1 MDDLLMLASEL
12 AENNNYKTADNTYEE
27 KKPDGLYSVLIES
40 IKLRTSE
47 STGTQWFSIVAK
59 VLEGDYVEEKFYV
72 SYFLTE
78 KTVKRTLAKL
88 MKLINSC
95 GYDIDVAM
103 FNDVDTIE
111 EGLQELVGSNLFLD
125 KKTSKKGFVDYSFMN
140 EEELSEN
147 EEEED

>member
-1 MDDLLMLASEL
+1 MDDLLALASEL
-12 AENNNYKTADNTYEE
+12 AENNNYKTADNNYEE

-40 IKLRTSE
+40 IKLKTSE
-47 STGTQWFSIVAK
+47 NTGNQWFNIIVK

-72 SYFLTE
+72 NYFLTE
-78 KTVKRTLAKL
+78 KMVKRTLSKL

-103 FNDVDTIE
+103 FSDVESIE
-111 EGLQELVGSNLFLD
+111 QGLQELVGNSLYLE

-140 EEELSEN
+140 EEELSEM
-147 EEEED
+147 EEED

>member
-1 MDDLLMLASEL
+1 MDDLLTLASEL
-12 AENNNYKTADNTYEE
+12 VENNNYKTADNNYEE
-27 KKPDGLYSVLIES
+27 KKPDGLYNVLIES

-47 STGTQWFSIVAK
+47 STGTQWFNIVAK

-95 GYDIDVAM
+95 GYDVDVSM
-103 FNDVDTIE
+103 FNDVESIE
-111 EGLQELVGSNLFLD
+111 QGLQELVGNSLYLD

-140 EEELSEN
+140 EEELAEM
-147 EEEED
+147 EEED

>member
-12 AENNNYKTADNTYEE
+12 AENNNYKTADNNYEE
-27 KKPDGLYSVLIES
+27 KKPDGVYSVLIES

-47 STGTQWFSIVAK
+47 STGTQWYSIVAK

-78 KTVKRTLAKL
+78 KTVKRTLSKL
-88 MKLINSC
+88 MKLINSR

-103 FNDVDTIE
+103 FNDVESIE
-111 EGLQELVGSNLFLD
+111 EGLQELVGSTLYLD

-140 EEELSEN
+140 EEELAET
-147 EEEED
+147 EEEE

>member
-12 AENNNYKTADNTYEE
+12 AENNNYKTADNNYEE
-27 KKPDGLYSVLIES
+27 KKPDGVYSVLIES

-47 STGTQWFSIVAK
+47 STGTQWYSIVAK

-78 KTVKRTLAKL
+78 KTVKRTLSKL

-95 GYDIDVAM
+95 GYDVDVAM
-103 FNDVDTIE
+103 FSDVESIE
-111 EGLQELVGSNLFLD
+111 EGLQELVGSNLFLN

-147 EEEED
+147 EEED

>member
-1 MDDLLMLASEL
+1 MDDLLALASEL
-12 AENNNYKTADNTYEE
+12 AENNNYKTADNNYEE
-27 KKPDGLYSVLIES
+27 KKPDGVYSVLIES

-47 STGTQWFSIVAK
+47 STGTQWYSIVAK

-78 KTVKRTLAKL
+78 KTVKRTLSKL

-103 FNDVDTIE
+103 FNDVESIE
-111 EGLQELVGSNLFLD
+111 EGLQELVGSTLYLD

-140 EEELSEN
+140 EEELAET
-147 EEEED
+147 EEEE

>member
-1 MDDLLMLASEL
+1 MDDLLALASEL
-12 AENNNYKTADNTYEE
+12 AENNNYKTADNNYEE
-27 KKPDGLYSVLIES
+27 KKPDGLYSILIES

-47 STGTQWFSIVAK
+47 NTGNQWFNIIVK

-72 SYFLTE
+72 NYFLTE
-78 KTVKRTLAKL
+78 KMVKRTLSKL

-103 FNDVDTIE
+103 FSDVESIE
-111 EGLQELVGSNLFLD
+111 QGLQELVGNSLYLE

-140 EEELSEN
+140 EEELSEM
-147 EEEED
+147 EDED

>member
-103 FNDVDTIE
+103 FNDVETIE

>member
-12 AENNNYKTADNTYEE
+12 AENNNYKTADNNYEE
-27 KKPDGLYSVLIES
+27 KKPDGVYSVLIES

-47 STGTQWFSIVAK
+47 STGTQWYSIVAK

-78 KTVKRTLAKL
+78 KTVKRTLSKL

-95 GYDIDVAM
+95 GYDVDVAM
-103 FNDVDTIE
+103 FSDVESIE
-111 EGLQELVGSNLFLD
+111 EGLQELVGSNLFLN

-140 EEELSEN
+140 EEELSEM
-147 EEEED
+147 EEE

>member
-12 AENNNYKTADNTYEE
+12 AENNNYKTADNNYEE
-27 KKPDGLYSVLIES
+27 KKPDGLYSVVIES
-40 IKLRTSE
+40 IELRTSE
-47 STGTQWFSIVAK
+47 STGTQWYSIVAK
-59 VLEGDYVEEKFYV
+59 VLEGDYIEEKFYA

-95 GYDIDVAM
+95 GYDVDVAM
-103 FNDVDTIE
+103 FGDVESIE
-111 EGLQELVGSNLFLD
+111 EGLQELVGSNLFLE

-140 EEELSEN
+140 EEELSEM
-147 EEEED
+147 EED

>member
-1 MDDLLMLASEL
+1 MDDLLTLASEL
-12 AENNNYKTADNTYEE
+12 AENNNYKTADNNYEE

-59 VLEGDYVEEKFYV
+59 VLEGDYVEDKFYV

-78 KTVKRTLAKL
+78 KTVKRTLSKL

-140 EEELSEN
+140 EEELTEN

>member
-12 AENNNYKTADNTYEE
+12 AENNNYKTADNNYEE
-27 KKPDGLYSVLIES
+27 KKPDGVYSVLIES

-47 STGTQWFSIVAK
+47 STGTQWYSIVAK
-59 VLEGDYVEEKFYV
+59 VLAGDYVEEKFYV

-78 KTVKRTLAKL
+78 KTVKRTLSKL

-103 FNDVDTIE
+103 FNDVESIE
-111 EGLQELVGSNLFLD
+111 EGLQELVGSTLYLD

-140 EEELSEN
+140 EEELAET
-147 EEEED
+147 EEEE

>member
-12 AENNNYKTADNTYEE
+12 AENNNYKTADNNYEE
-27 KKPDGLYSVLIES
+27 KKPDGVYSVLIES

-47 STGTQWFSIVAK
+47 STGTQWYSIVAK

-78 KTVKRTLAKL
+78 KTVKRTLSKL

-103 FNDVDTIE
+103 FNDVESIE
-111 EGLQELVGSNLFLD
+111 EGLQELVGSNLFLN

-140 EEELSEN
+140 EEELAET
-147 EEEED
+147 EEED

>member
-12 AENNNYKTADNTYEE
+12 AENNNYKTADNNYEE
-27 KKPDGLYSVLIES
+27 KRPDGVQSVLIES

-47 STGTQWFSIVAK
+47 STGTQWYSIVAK

-78 KTVKRTLAKL
+78 KTVKRTLSKL

-103 FNDVDTIE
+103 FSDVESIE
-111 EGLQELVGSNLFLD
+111 EGLQELVGSNLFLN

-147 EEEED
+147 EEEE

>member
-1 MDDLLMLASEL
+1 MDDLLALASEL
-12 AENNNYKTADNTYEE
+12 AENNNYKTADNNYEE

-47 STGTQWFSIVAK
+47 NTGNQWFNIVAK
-59 VLEGDYVEEKFYV
+59 VLEGDYAEEKFYV

-78 KTVKRTLAKL
+78 KMVKRTLSKL

-103 FNDVDTIE
+103 FSDVESIE
-111 EGLQELVGSNLFLD
+111 QGLQELVGNSLYLE
-125 KKTSKKGFVDYSFMN
+125 KKTSKKGFIDYSFMN
-140 EEELSEN
+140 EEELSEM
-147 EEEED
+147 EEED

>member
-12 AENNNYKTADNTYEE
+12 AENNNYKTADNNYEE
-27 KKPDGLYSVLIES
+27 KKPDGLYSVLLES

-47 STGTQWFSIVAK
+47 STGTQWYSIVAK

-103 FNDVDTIE
+103 FNDVESIE
-111 EGLQELVGSNLFLD
+111 EGLQELVGSTLYLD

>member
-12 AENNNYKTADNTYEE
+12 AENNNYKTADNNYEE
-27 KKPDGLYSVLIES
+27 KKPDGFYSVLIES

-47 STGTQWFSIVAK
+47 STGTQWYSIVAK

-78 KTVKRTLAKL
+78 KTVKRTLSKL

-103 FNDVDTIE
+103 FNDVESIE
-111 EGLQELVGSNLFLD
+111 EGLQELVGSTLYLD

-140 EEELSEN
+140 EEELAET
-147 EEEED
+147 EEEE

>member
-12 AENNNYKTADNTYEE
+12 AENNNYKTADNNYEE
-27 KKPDGLYSVLIES
+27 KKPDGVYSVLIES

-47 STGTQWFSIVAK
+47 STGTQWYSIVAK
-59 VLEGDYVEEKFYV
+59 VLDGDYVEEKFYV

-78 KTVKRTLAKL
+78 KTVKRTLSKL

-95 GYDIDVAM
+95 GYDVDVAM
-103 FNDVDTIE
+103 FSDVESIE
-111 EGLQELVGSNLFLD
+111 EGLQELVGSNLFLN

-140 EEELSEN
+140 EEELSEM
-147 EEEED
+147 EEE

>member
-1 MDDLLMLASEL
+1 MDDLLTLASEL
-12 AENNNYKTADNTYEE
+12 VENNNYKTADNNYEE
-27 KKPDGLYSVLIES
+27 KKPDGLYNVLIES

-47 STGTQWFSIVAK
+47 STGTQWFNIVAK

-88 MKLINSC
+88 MKSINSC
-95 GYDIDVAM
+95 GYDVDVSM
-103 FNDVDTIE
+103 FNDVESIE
-111 EGLQELVGSNLFLD
+111 QGLQELVGNSLYLD

-140 EEELSEN
+140 EEELAEM
-147 EEEED
+147 EEED

>member
-1 MDDLLMLASEL
+1 MDDLLTLASEL
-12 AENNNYKTADNTYEE
+12 AENNNYKTADNNYEE

-59 VLEGDYVEEKFYV
+59 VLEGDYVEDKFYV

-78 KTVKRTLAKL
+78 KTVKRTLSKL

>member
-12 AENNNYKTADNTYEE
+12 AENNNYKTADNNYEE
-27 KKPDGLYSVLIES
+27 KKPDGVYSVLIES

-47 STGTQWFSIVAK
+47 STGTQWYSIVAK

-78 KTVKRTLAKL
+78 KTVKRTLSKL

-103 FNDVDTIE
+103 FNDVESIE
-111 EGLQELVGSNLFLD
+111 EGLQELVGSTLYLD

-147 EEEED
+147 EEED

>member
-1 MDDLLMLASEL
+1 MDDLLALASEL
-12 AENNNYKTADNTYEE
+12 AENNNYKTADNNYEE
-27 KKPDGLYSVLIES
+27 KKPDGTYSVLIES
-40 IKLRTSE
+40 IKLKTSE
-47 STGTQWFSIVAK
+47 NTGNQWFNIVAK

-78 KTVKRTLAKL
+78 KMVKRTLSKL

-103 FNDVDTIE
+103 FSDVESIE
-111 EGLQELVGSNLFLD
+111 QGLQELVGNSLYLE

-140 EEELSEN
+140 EEELSEM
-147 EEEED
+147 EEE

>member
-12 AENNNYKTADNTYEE
+12 AENNNYKTADNNYEE
-27 KKPDGLYSVLIES
+27 KKPDGVYSVLIES

-47 STGTQWFSIVAK
+47 STGTQWYSIVAK

-78 KTVKRTLAKL
+78 KTVKRTLSKL

-103 FNDVDTIE
+103 FNDVESIE
-111 EGLQELVGSNLFLD
+111 EGLQELVGSTLYLD
-125 KKTSKKGFVDYSFMN
+125 KKTYKKGFVDYSFMN
-140 EEELSEN
+140 EEELSEM
-147 EEEED
+147 EEE

>member
-12 AENNNYKTADNTYEE
+12 AENNNYKTADNNYEE
-27 KKPDGLYSVLIES
+27 KKPDGVYSVLIES

-47 STGTQWFSIVAK
+47 STGTQWYSIVAK

-78 KTVKRTLAKL
+78 KTVKRTLSKL

-95 GYDIDVAM
+95 GYGIDVAM
-103 FNDVDTIE
+103 FNDVESIE
-111 EGLQELVGSNLFLD
+111 EGLQELVGSTLYLD

-140 EEELSEN
+140 EEELAET
-147 EEEED
+147 EEEE

>member
-12 AENNNYKTADNTYEE
+12 AENNNYKTADNNYEE
-27 KKPDGLYSVLIES
+27 KKPDGVYSVLIES

-47 STGTQWFSIVAK
+47 STGTQWYSIVAK
-59 VLEGDYVEEKFYV
+59 VLDGDYVEEKFYV

-78 KTVKRTLAKL
+78 KTVKRTLSKL

-95 GYDIDVAM
+95 GYDVDVAM
-103 FNDVDTIE
+103 FSDVESIE
-111 EGLQELVGSNLFLD
+111 EGLQEVVGSNLFLE

-140 EEELSEN
+140 EEELAET
-147 EEEED
+147 EEED

>member
-1 MDDLLMLASEL
+1 MDDLLTLASEL
-12 AENNNYKTADNTYEE
+12 AENNNYKTADNNYEE

-47 STGTQWFSIVAK
+47 NTGTQWFNIVAK

-78 KTVKRTLAKL
+78 KMVKRTLAKL

-95 GYDIDVAM
+95 GYDIDVSM
-103 FNDVDTIE
+103 FNDVESIE
-111 EGLQELVGSNLFLD
+111 QGLQELVGNSLYLD
-125 KKTSKKGFVDYSFMN
+125 KKTSKKGFIDYSFMN
-140 EEELSEN
+140 EEELAEM
-147 EEEED
+147 EEED

>member
-1 MDDLLMLASEL
+1 MDDLLTLASEL

-47 STGTQWFSIVAK
+47 STGTQWFNIVAK

-95 GYDIDVAM
+95 GYDIDVSM

>member
-12 AENNNYKTADNTYEE
+12 AENNNYKTADNNYEE
-27 KKPDGLYSVLIES
+27 KKPDGVYSVLIES

-47 STGTQWFSIVAK
+47 STGTQWYSIVAK

-78 KTVKRTLAKL
+78 KTVKRTLSKL

-95 GYDIDVAM
+95 GYDVDVAM
-103 FNDVDTIE
+103 FSDVESIE

-140 EEELSEN
+140 EEELSEM
-147 EEEED
+147 EEE

>member
-1 MDDLLMLASEL
+1 MDDLLTLASEL
-12 AENNNYKTADNTYEE
+12 AENNNYKTADNNYEE
-27 KKPDGLYSVLIES
+27 KKPDGVYSVLIES

-47 STGTQWFSIVAK
+47 STGTQWYSIVTK

-78 KTVKRTLAKL
+78 KTIKRTLAKL

-103 FNDVDTIE
+103 FNDVESIE
-111 EGLQELVGSNLFLD
+111 EGLQELVGSTLYLD

-140 EEELSEN
+140 EEELAET
-147 EEEED
+147 EEED

>member
-12 AENNNYKTADNTYEE
+12 AENNNYKTADNNYEE
-27 KKPDGLYSVLIES
+27 KKPDGLYSVVIES

-47 STGTQWFSIVAK
+47 STGTQWYSIVTK
-59 VLEGDYVEEKFYV
+59 VLEGDYIEEKFYV

-95 GYDIDVAM
+95 GYDVDVAM
-103 FNDVDTIE
+103 FSDVESIE

-147 EEEED
+147 EEED